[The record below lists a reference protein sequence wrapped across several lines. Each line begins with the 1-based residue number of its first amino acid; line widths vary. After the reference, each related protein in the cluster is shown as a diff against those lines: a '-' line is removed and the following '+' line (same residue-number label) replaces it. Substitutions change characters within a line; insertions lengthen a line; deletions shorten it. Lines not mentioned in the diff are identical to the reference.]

1 MYKRKCGG
9 QHMRKKI
16 LFTGIVVAVV
26 TALGLTLGL
35 TLSKRKDVNVEKA
48 IASFHEKYDRV
59 DYFYINDNLI
69 HLTFY
74 REDPYG
80 TARVFVNE
88 IVYDINTG
96 KWRPIVFVPLV

>member
-1 MYKRKCGG
+1 
-9 QHMRKKI
+9 MRKKL

-48 IASFHEKYDRV
+48 LASFSEKYDRV

-69 HLTFY
+69 YLTFY
-74 REDPYG
+74 REDPSG
-80 TARVFVNE
+80 TLRVFVNE
-88 IVYDINTG
+88 YVYDIENG
-96 KWRPIVFVPLV
+96 RLRPIVFVHLV